1 MKKTNFH
8 FNGNL
13 YTGDFETALDAY
25 INSQGYKSFSE
36 FLNYEWASNPD
47 HKKFM
52 ASVEKEFIESQL
64 KQNRYQISN
73 TSRKIGISRQSIYDK
88 IKAFKITLPRSK

>member
-1 MKKTNFH
+1 MKKTHFH

-36 FLNYEWASNPD
+36 FLNYEWTSNPN
-47 HKKFM
+47 HKEFM

-64 KQNRYQISN
+64 RQNRYQISN
-73 TSRKIGISRQSIYDK
+73 TSIKIGISRQSIYDK
-88 IKAFKITLPRSK
+88 IKSFKITLPRSK